1 MQLNMFK
8 FDTCIMRLRFI
19 VRDNV
24 SDKIEFLVGSQIY
37 SVLEFE
43 IGVYQF
49 VYNNVILVYEG
60 FFKIFSIQCRKVYI
74 GKN

>member
-8 FDTCIMRLRFI
+8 FDMCIMRLRFI